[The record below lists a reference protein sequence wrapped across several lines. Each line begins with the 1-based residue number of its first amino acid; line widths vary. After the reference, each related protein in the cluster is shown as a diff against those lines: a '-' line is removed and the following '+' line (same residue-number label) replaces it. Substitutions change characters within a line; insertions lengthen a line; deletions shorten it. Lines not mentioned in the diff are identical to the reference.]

1 MSRILLTVL
10 ATALLAAS
18 AAAQDVPAPVPS
30 STPEDVVKITTSLV
44 QFDVSVTDKD
54 GHPIKDLKPDEI
66 RVFENGKERK
76 VSGLSFVEGE
86 PPVSTEPAAASKNS
100 KDPAAARFPG
110 RQLAPN
116 EVRRTIAIV
125 IDDITLSF
133 QSVAY
138 TRDALRRFVD
148 QQMQP
153 GDLVA
158 IVRSSGGVSAL
169 QQFTSDKR
177 QLYAAIDR
185 ISWNA
190 AANGRIGAF
199 APITNSSITP
209 ETTQD
214 DSDDDSDER
223 SVDDAAKE
231 ANDLRENILVS
242 GSLGALN
249 YVIRGMEQLPG
260 RKSVMFVSEGFR
272 LLDISS
278 NGGATQGN
286 LIDSLRTIT
295 DAANRAAVVVYTL
308 DPRGLT
314 VPMLSAEDDVSGLT
328 SEQRTSALS
337 DRTATLSDTQDGLR
351 YLAEETGGFAFV
363 NNNNLSKGIRKILD
377 DQSYYLVAY
386 EPDDASFDPK
396 KLRFNTLEVKV
407 SRPGTNVRYRRGFL
421 GVSDRALDE
430 SPQAKGEARIR
441 DAFFSPFAVTDL
453 PFRFNSLFNYDHKS
467 GSYLRS
473 LVHMNIGDLDFKTL
487 PDGKR
492 QAVLDIFAY
501 AFGVNGAIDGRL
513 QKTYKLTVPP
523 EAYEKLRSTGFVY
536 DFVFPIAKPG
546 AYQLRVVVRDATTDK
561 VGSASQFVEIPN
573 PKKNRLMLS
582 GIVLN
587 SGATTTSTSAL
598 TATAMREFHRGA
610 SLDYGSVALNARA
623 DSLGKTNLTSR
634 LRIFR
639 DGKLIF
645 TGQPQSVAQGQQP
658 ADSVAFMGSINLGT
672 KLEAGD
678 YVMEV
683 AVTDTLAKGKYATA
697 LQYVEFRVV
706 E

>member
-1 MSRILLTVL
+1 MRKLMLSFFASAIFA
-10 ATALLAAS
+10 ATAVAQNTTSPAAK
-18 AAAQDVPAPVPS
+18 P
-30 STPEDVVKITTSLV
+30 TPDTDVVRITSTLV
-44 QFDVSVTDKD
+44 QLDVSVTDKE
-54 GHPIKDLKPDEI
+54 GRPIKDLRPEEI
-66 RVFENGKERK
+66 HLFENGKERK
-76 VSGLSFVEGE
+76 LSGVSFVPGA
-86 PPVSTEPAAASKNS
+86 PPADNNEMKKSAA
-100 KDPAAARFPG
+100 PVGPVLPG
-110 RQLAPN
+110 RQLAAN

-125 IDDITLSF
+125 VDDVTLSF
-133 QSVAY
+133 QSIDY
-138 TRDALRRFVD
+138 TREVLRRFVD
-148 QQMQP
+148 QQMRD

-158 IVRSSGGVSAL
+158 IIRSGAGVGAL

-185 ISWNA
+185 IRWNA
-190 AANGRIGAF
+190 VANGRISTFDSVEGQ
-199 APITNSSITP
+199 
-209 ETTQD
+209 QD
-214 DSDDDSDER
+214 DSNQIDVRAQQE
-223 SVDDAAKE
+223 DAFVA
-231 ANDLRENILVS
+231 

-249 YVIRGMEQLPG
+249 YVIRGMDKLPG
-260 RKSVMFVSEGFR
+260 RKSVLMISEGFR
-272 LLDISS
+272 LFDREP
-278 NGGATQGN
+278 GGQITQGN
-286 LIDSLRTIT
+286 VIDSVRAIT
-295 DAANRAAVVVYTL
+295 DAANRAAVVIYTL
-308 DPRGLT
+308 DPRGLV
-314 VPMLSAEDDVSGLT
+314 VPMVGVEENPEFWSLEDIDRKMSRQG
-328 SEQRTSALS
+328 QALI
-337 DRTATLSDTQDGLR
+337 DTQDGLS
-351 YLAEETGGFAFV
+351 YLSEETGGFTIK
-363 NNNNLSKGIRKILD
+363 NTNNLSKGIRKILD

-386 EPDDASFDPK
+386 EPEEGSFDPK
-396 KLRFNTLEVKV
+396 KLRFNKIEIKV
-407 SRPGTNVRYRRGFL
+407 DRPGTKVRYRSGFFNVGDNTL
-421 GVSDRALDE
+421 KAAKQPTPFQSIADALL
-430 SPQAKGEARIR
+430 
-441 DAFFSPFAVTDL
+441 SPFAQNDL
-453 PFRFNSLFNYDHKS
+453 PIRYNGLFNYDHKN
-467 GSYLRS
+467 GAYLRS

-492 QAVLDIFAY
+492 QASLDIFAY
-501 AFGVNGAIDGRL
+501 AFGVNGAIEGRL

-523 EAYEKLRSTGFVY
+523 EAFEKLRSTGFVY

-546 AYQLRVVVRDATTDK
+546 AYQLRVVVRDSAADK

-573 PKKNRLMLS
+573 LKKNRLTLS

-587 SGATTTSTSAL
+587 SGTPTTSSSAL
-598 TATAMREFHRGA
+598 TATALREFHRGA

-697 LQYVEFRVV
+697 VQYVEFRVV

>member
-1 MSRILLTVL
+1 MRKLMLSFFASAIFA
-10 ATALLAAS
+10 ATAVAQNTTSPAAK
-18 AAAQDVPAPVPS
+18 P
-30 STPEDVVKITTSLV
+30 TPDTDVVRITSTLV
-44 QFDVSVTDKD
+44 QLDVSVTDKE
-54 GHPIKDLKPDEI
+54 GRPIKDLRPEEI
-66 RVFENGKERK
+66 HLFENGKERK
-76 VSGLSFVEGE
+76 LSGVSFVPGA
-86 PPVSTEPAAASKNS
+86 PPADNNEMKKSAA
-100 KDPAAARFPG
+100 PVGPVLPG
-110 RQLAPN
+110 RQLAAN

-125 IDDITLSF
+125 VDDVTLSF
-133 QSVAY
+133 QSIDY
-138 TRDALRRFVD
+138 TREVLRRFVD
-148 QQMQP
+148 QQMRD

-158 IVRSSGGVSAL
+158 IIRSGAGVGAL

-185 ISWNA
+185 IRWNA
-190 AANGRIGAF
+190 VANGRISTFDSVEGQ
-199 APITNSSITP
+199 
-209 ETTQD
+209 QD
-214 DSDDDSDER
+214 DSNQIDVRAQQE
-223 SVDDAAKE
+223 DAFVA
-231 ANDLRENILVS
+231 

-249 YVIRGMEQLPG
+249 YVIRGMDKLPG
-260 RKSVMFVSEGFR
+260 RKSVLMISEGFR
-272 LLDISS
+272 LFDREP
-278 NGGATQGN
+278 GGQITQGN
-286 LIDSLRTIT
+286 VIDSVRAIT
-295 DAANRAAVVVYTL
+295 DAANRAAVVIYTL
-308 DPRGLT
+308 DPRGLV
-314 VPMLSAEDDVSGLT
+314 VPMIDVEGAHDTWSLEDIDRKMSRQG
-328 SEQRTSALS
+328 QALI
-337 DRTATLSDTQDGLR
+337 DTQDGLS
-351 YLAEETGGFAFV
+351 YLSEETGGFTIK
-363 NNNNLSKGIRKILD
+363 NTNNLSKGIRKILD

-386 EPDDASFDPK
+386 EPEEGSFDPK
-396 KLRFNTLEVKV
+396 KLRFNKIEIKV
-407 SRPGTNVRYRRGFL
+407 DRPGTKVRYRSGFFNVGDNTL
-421 GVSDRALDE
+421 KAAKQPTPFQSIADALL
-430 SPQAKGEARIR
+430 
-441 DAFFSPFAVTDL
+441 SPFAQNDL
-453 PFRFNSLFNYDHKS
+453 PIRYNGLFNYDHKN
-467 GSYLRS
+467 GAYLRS

-492 QAVLDIFAY
+492 QASLDIFAY
-501 AFGVNGAIDGRL
+501 AFGVNGAIEGRL

-523 EAYEKLRSTGFVY
+523 EAFEKLRSTGFVY

-546 AYQLRVVVRDATTDK
+546 AYQLRVVVRDSAADK

-573 PKKNRLMLS
+573 LKKNRLTLS

-587 SGATTTSTSAL
+587 SGTPTTSSSAL
-598 TATAMREFHRGA
+598 TATALREFHRGA

>member
-1 MSRILLTVL
+1 MRKLMLSFFASAIFA
-10 ATALLAAS
+10 ATAVAQNTTSPAAK
-18 AAAQDVPAPVPS
+18 P
-30 STPEDVVKITTSLV
+30 TPDTDVVRITSTLV
-44 QFDVSVTDKD
+44 QLDVSVTDKE
-54 GHPIKDLKPDEI
+54 GRPIKDLRPEEI
-66 RVFENGKERK
+66 HLFENGKERK
-76 VSGLSFVEGE
+76 LSGVSFVPGA
-86 PPVSTEPAAASKNS
+86 PPADNNEMKKSAA
-100 KDPAAARFPG
+100 PVGPVLPG
-110 RQLAPN
+110 RQLAAN

-125 IDDITLSF
+125 VDDVTLSF
-133 QSVAY
+133 QSIDY
-138 TRDALRRFVD
+138 TREVLRRFVD
-148 QQMQP
+148 QQMRD

-158 IVRSSGGVSAL
+158 IIRSGAGVGAL

-185 ISWNA
+185 IRWNA
-190 AANGRIGAF
+190 VANGRISTFDTVEGQ
-199 APITNSSITP
+199 
-209 ETTQD
+209 QD
-214 DSDDDSDER
+214 DSNQIDVRAQQE
-223 SVDDAAKE
+223 DAFVA
-231 ANDLRENILVS
+231 

-249 YVIRGMEQLPG
+249 YVIRGMDKLPG
-260 RKSVMFVSEGFR
+260 RKSVLMISEGFR
-272 LLDISS
+272 LFDREP
-278 NGGATQGN
+278 GGQITQGN
-286 LIDSLRTIT
+286 VIDSVRAIT
-295 DAANRAAVVVYTL
+295 DAANRAAVVIYTL
-308 DPRGLT
+308 DPRGLV
-314 VPMLSAEDDVSGLT
+314 VPMVGVEENPEFWSLEDIDRKMSRQG
-328 SEQRTSALS
+328 QALI
-337 DRTATLSDTQDGLR
+337 DTQDGLS
-351 YLAEETGGFAFV
+351 YLSEETGGFTIK
-363 NNNNLSKGIRKILD
+363 NTNNLSKGIRKILD

-386 EPDDASFDPK
+386 EPEEGSFDPK
-396 KLRFNTLEVKV
+396 KLRFNKIEIKV
-407 SRPGTNVRYRRGFL
+407 DRPGTKVRYRSGFFNVGDNTL
-421 GVSDRALDE
+421 KAAKQPTPFQSIADALL
-430 SPQAKGEARIR
+430 
-441 DAFFSPFAVTDL
+441 SPFAQNDL
-453 PFRFNSLFNYDHKS
+453 PIRYNGLFNYDHKN
-467 GSYLRS
+467 GAYLRS

-492 QAVLDIFAY
+492 QASLDIFAY
-501 AFGVNGAIDGRL
+501 AFGVNGAIEGRL

-523 EAYEKLRSTGFVY
+523 EAFEKLRSTGFVY
-536 DFVFPIAKPG
+536 DFVFAIAKPG
-546 AYQLRVVVRDATTDK
+546 AYQLRVVVRDSAADK

-573 PKKNRLMLS
+573 LKKNRLTLS

-587 SGATTTSTSAL
+587 SGTPTTSSSAL
-598 TATAMREFHRGA
+598 TATALREFHRGA

>member
-1 MSRILLTVL
+1 MRKLMLSFFASAIFA
-10 ATALLAAS
+10 ATAVAQNTTSPAAK
-18 AAAQDVPAPVPS
+18 P
-30 STPEDVVKITTSLV
+30 TPDTDVVRITSTLV
-44 QFDVSVTDKD
+44 QLDVSVTDKE
-54 GHPIKDLKPDEI
+54 GRPIKDLRPEEI
-66 RVFENGKERK
+66 HLFENGKERK
-76 VSGLSFVEGE
+76 LSGVSFVPGA
-86 PPVSTEPAAASKNS
+86 PPADNNEMKKSAA
-100 KDPAAARFPG
+100 PVGPVLPG
-110 RQLAPN
+110 RQLAAN

-125 IDDITLSF
+125 VDDVTLSF
-133 QSVAY
+133 QSIDY
-138 TRDALRRFVD
+138 TREVLRRFVD
-148 QQMQP
+148 QQMRD

-158 IVRSSGGVSAL
+158 IIRSGAGVGAL

-185 ISWNA
+185 IRWNA
-190 AANGRIGAF
+190 VANGRISTFDTVEGQ
-199 APITNSSITP
+199 
-209 ETTQD
+209 QD
-214 DSDDDSDER
+214 DSNQIDVRAQQE
-223 SVDDAAKE
+223 DAFVA
-231 ANDLRENILVS
+231 

-249 YVIRGMEQLPG
+249 YVIRGMDKLPG
-260 RKSVMFVSEGFR
+260 RKSVLMISEGFR
-272 LLDISS
+272 LFDREP
-278 NGGATQGN
+278 GGQITQGN
-286 LIDSLRTIT
+286 VIDSVRAIT
-295 DAANRAAVVVYTL
+295 DAANRAAVVIYTL
-308 DPRGLT
+308 DPRGLV
-314 VPMLSAEDDVSGLT
+314 VPMVGVEENPEFWSLEDIDRKMSRQG
-328 SEQRTSALS
+328 QALI
-337 DRTATLSDTQDGLR
+337 DTQDGLS
-351 YLAEETGGFAFV
+351 YLSEETGGFTIK
-363 NNNNLSKGIRKILD
+363 NTNNLSKGIRKILD

-386 EPDDASFDPK
+386 EPEEGSFDPK
-396 KLRFNTLEVKV
+396 KLRFNKIEIKV
-407 SRPGTNVRYRRGFL
+407 DRPGTKVRYRSGFFNIGDNTL
-421 GVSDRALDE
+421 KAAKQPTPFQSIADALL
-430 SPQAKGEARIR
+430 
-441 DAFFSPFAVTDL
+441 SPFAQNDL
-453 PFRFNSLFNYDHKS
+453 PIRYNGLFNYDHKN
-467 GSYLRS
+467 GAYLRS

-492 QAVLDIFAY
+492 QASLDIFAY
-501 AFGVNGAIDGRL
+501 AFGVNGAIEGRL

-523 EAYEKLRSTGFVY
+523 EAFEKLRSTGFVY

-546 AYQLRVVVRDATTDK
+546 AYQLRVVVRDSAADK

-573 PKKNRLMLS
+573 LKKNRLTLS

-587 SGATTTSTSAL
+587 SGTPTTSSSAL
-598 TATAMREFHRGA
+598 TATALREFHRGA

>member
-1 MSRILLTVL
+1 MRKLMLSFFASAIFA
-10 ATALLAAS
+10 ATAVAQNTTSPAAK
-18 AAAQDVPAPVPS
+18 P
-30 STPEDVVKITTSLV
+30 TPDTDVVRITSTLV
-44 QFDVSVTDKD
+44 QLDVSVTDKE
-54 GHPIKDLKPDEI
+54 GRPIKDLRPEEI
-66 RVFENGKERK
+66 HLFENGKERK
-76 VSGLSFVEGE
+76 LSGVSFVPGA
-86 PPVSTEPAAASKNS
+86 PPADNNEMKKSAA
-100 KDPAAARFPG
+100 PVGPVLPG
-110 RQLAPN
+110 RQLAAN

-125 IDDITLSF
+125 VDDVTLSF
-133 QSVAY
+133 QSIDY
-138 TRDALRRFVD
+138 TREVLRRFVD
-148 QQMQP
+148 QQMRD

-158 IVRSSGGVSAL
+158 IIRSGAGVGAL

-185 ISWNA
+185 IRWNA
-190 AANGRIGAF
+190 VANGRISTFDTVEGQ
-199 APITNSSITP
+199 
-209 ETTQD
+209 QD
-214 DSDDDSDER
+214 DSNQIDVRAQQE
-223 SVDDAAKE
+223 DAFVA
-231 ANDLRENILVS
+231 

-249 YVIRGMEQLPG
+249 YVIRGMDKLPG
-260 RKSVMFVSEGFR
+260 RKSVLMISEGFR
-272 LLDISS
+272 LFDREP
-278 NGGATQGN
+278 GGQITQGN
-286 LIDSLRTIT
+286 VIDSVRAIT
-295 DAANRAAVVVYTL
+295 DAANRAAVVIYTL
-308 DPRGLT
+308 DPRGLV
-314 VPMLSAEDDVSGLT
+314 VPMVGVEENPEFWSLEDIDRKMSRQG
-328 SEQRTSALS
+328 QALI
-337 DRTATLSDTQDGLR
+337 DTQDGLS
-351 YLAEETGGFAFV
+351 YLSEETGGFTIK
-363 NNNNLSKGIRKILD
+363 NTNNLSKGIRKILD

-386 EPDDASFDPK
+386 EPEEGSFDPK
-396 KLRFNTLEVKV
+396 KLRFNKIEIKV
-407 SRPGTNVRYRRGFL
+407 DRPGTKVRYRSGFFNVGDNTL
-421 GVSDRALDE
+421 KAAKQPTPFQSIADALL
-430 SPQAKGEARIR
+430 
-441 DAFFSPFAVTDL
+441 SPFAQNDL
-453 PFRFNSLFNYDHKS
+453 PIRYNGLFNYDHKN
-467 GSYLRS
+467 GAYLRS

-492 QAVLDIFAY
+492 QASLDIFAY
-501 AFGVNGAIDGRL
+501 AFGVNGAIEGRL

-523 EAYEKLRSTGFVY
+523 EAFEKLRSTGFVY

-546 AYQLRVVVRDATTDK
+546 AYQLRVVVRDSAADK

-573 PKKNRLMLS
+573 LKKNRLTLS

-587 SGATTTSTSAL
+587 SGTPTTSSSAL
-598 TATAMREFHRGA
+598 TATALREFHRGA
-610 SLDYGSVALNARA
+610 SLDYGTVALNARA

>member
-1 MSRILLTVL
+1 MRKLMLSFFASAIFA
-10 ATALLAAS
+10 ATAVAQNTTSPAAK
-18 AAAQDVPAPVPS
+18 P
-30 STPEDVVKITTSLV
+30 TPDTDVVRITSTLV
-44 QFDVSVTDKD
+44 QLDVSVTDKE
-54 GHPIKDLKPDEI
+54 GRPIKDLRPEEI
-66 RVFENGKERK
+66 HLFENGKERK
-76 VSGLSFVEGE
+76 LSGVSFVPGA
-86 PPVSTEPAAASKNS
+86 PPADNNEMKKSAA
-100 KDPAAARFPG
+100 PVGPVLPG
-110 RQLAPN
+110 RQLAAN

-125 IDDITLSF
+125 VDDVTLSF
-133 QSVAY
+133 QSIDY
-138 TRDALRRFVD
+138 TREVLRRFVD
-148 QQMQP
+148 QQMRD

-158 IVRSSGGVSAL
+158 IIRSGAGVGAL

-185 ISWNA
+185 IRWNA
-190 AANGRIGAF
+190 VANGRISTFDTVEGQ
-199 APITNSSITP
+199 
-209 ETTQD
+209 QD
-214 DSDDDSDER
+214 DSNQIDVRAQQE
-223 SVDDAAKE
+223 DAFVA
-231 ANDLRENILVS
+231 

-249 YVIRGMEQLPG
+249 YVIRGMDKLPG
-260 RKSVMFVSEGFR
+260 RKSVLMISEGFR
-272 LLDISS
+272 LFDREP
-278 NGGATQGN
+278 GGQITQGN
-286 LIDSLRTIT
+286 VIDSVRAIT
-295 DAANRAAVVVYTL
+295 DAANRAAVVIYTL
-308 DPRGLT
+308 DPRGLV
-314 VPMLSAEDDVSGLT
+314 VPMVGVEENPEFWSLEDIDRKMSRQG
-328 SEQRTSALS
+328 QALI
-337 DRTATLSDTQDGLR
+337 DTQDGLS
-351 YLAEETGGFAFV
+351 YLSEETGGFTIK
-363 NNNNLSKGIRKILD
+363 NTNNLSKGIRKILD

-386 EPDDASFDPK
+386 EPEEGSFDPK
-396 KLRFNTLEVKV
+396 KLRFNKIEIKV
-407 SRPGTNVRYRRGFL
+407 DRPGTKVRYRSGFFNVGDNTL
-421 GVSDRALDE
+421 KAAKQPTPFQSIADALL
-430 SPQAKGEARIR
+430 
-441 DAFFSPFAVTDL
+441 SPFAQNDL
-453 PFRFNSLFNYDHKS
+453 PIRYNGLFNYDHKN
-467 GSYLRS
+467 GAYLRS

-492 QAVLDIFAY
+492 QASLDIFAY
-501 AFGVNGAIDGRL
+501 AFGVNGAIEGRL

-523 EAYEKLRSTGFVY
+523 EAFEKLRSTGFVY

-546 AYQLRVVVRDATTDK
+546 AYQLRVVVRDSAADK

-573 PKKNRLMLS
+573 LKKNRLTLS

-587 SGATTTSTSAL
+587 SGTPTTSSSAL
-598 TATAMREFHRGA
+598 TATALREFHRGA

>member
-1 MSRILLTVL
+1 MRKLMLSFFASAIFA
-10 ATALLAAS
+10 ATAVAQNTTSPAAK
-18 AAAQDVPAPVPS
+18 P
-30 STPEDVVKITTSLV
+30 TPDTDVVRITSTLV
-44 QFDVSVTDKD
+44 QLDVSVTDKE
-54 GHPIKDLKPDEI
+54 GRPIKDLRPEEI
-66 RVFENGKERK
+66 HLFENGKERK
-76 VSGLSFVEGE
+76 LSGVSFVPGA
-86 PPVSTEPAAASKNS
+86 PPADNNEMKKSAA
-100 KDPAAARFPG
+100 PVGPVLPG
-110 RQLAPN
+110 RQLAAN

-125 IDDITLSF
+125 VDDVTLSF
-133 QSVAY
+133 QSIDY
-138 TRDALRRFVD
+138 TREVLRRFVD
-148 QQMQP
+148 QQMRD

-158 IVRSSGGVSAL
+158 IIRSGAGVGAL

-185 ISWNA
+185 IRWNA
-190 AANGRIGAF
+190 VANGRISTFDSVEGQ
-199 APITNSSITP
+199 
-209 ETTQD
+209 QD
-214 DSDDDSDER
+214 DSNQIDVRAQQE
-223 SVDDAAKE
+223 DAFVA
-231 ANDLRENILVS
+231 

-249 YVIRGMEQLPG
+249 YVIRGMDKLPG
-260 RKSVMFVSEGFR
+260 RKSVLMISEGFR
-272 LLDISS
+272 LFDREP
-278 NGGATQGN
+278 GGQITQGN
-286 LIDSLRTIT
+286 VIDSVRAIT
-295 DAANRAAVVVYTL
+295 DAANRAAVVIYTL
-308 DPRGLT
+308 DPRGLV
-314 VPMLSAEDDVSGLT
+314 VPMVGVEENPEFWSLEDIDRKMSRQG
-328 SEQRTSALS
+328 QALI
-337 DRTATLSDTQDGLR
+337 DTQDGLS
-351 YLAEETGGFAFV
+351 YLSEETGGFTIK
-363 NNNNLSKGIRKILD
+363 NTNNLSKGIRKILD

-386 EPDDASFDPK
+386 EPEEGSFDPK
-396 KLRFNTLEVKV
+396 KLRFNKIEIKV
-407 SRPGTNVRYRRGFL
+407 DRPGTKVRYRSGFFNVGDNTL
-421 GVSDRALDE
+421 KAAKQPTPFQSIADALL
-430 SPQAKGEARIR
+430 
-441 DAFFSPFAVTDL
+441 SPFAQNDL
-453 PFRFNSLFNYDHKS
+453 PIRYNGLFNYDHKN
-467 GSYLRS
+467 GAYLRS

-492 QAVLDIFAY
+492 QASLDIFAY
-501 AFGVNGAIDGRL
+501 AFGVNGAIEGRL

-523 EAYEKLRSTGFVY
+523 EAFEKLRSTGFVY

-546 AYQLRVVVRDATTDK
+546 AYQLRVVVRDSAADK

-573 PKKNRLMLS
+573 LKKNRLTLS

-587 SGATTTSTSAL
+587 SGTPTTSSSAL
-598 TATAMREFHRGA
+598 TATALREFHRGA

>member
-1 MSRILLTVL
+1 MRKLMLSFFASAIFA
-10 ATALLAAS
+10 ATAVAQNTTSPAAK
-18 AAAQDVPAPVPS
+18 P
-30 STPEDVVKITTSLV
+30 TPDTDVVRITSTLV
-44 QFDVSVTDKD
+44 QLDVSVTDKE
-54 GHPIKDLKPDEI
+54 GRPIKDLRPEEI
-66 RVFENGKERK
+66 HLFENGKERK
-76 VSGLSFVEGE
+76 LSGVSFVPGA
-86 PPVSTEPAAASKNS
+86 PPADNNEMKKSAA
-100 KDPAAARFPG
+100 PVGPVLPG
-110 RQLAPN
+110 RQLAAN

-125 IDDITLSF
+125 VDDVTLSF
-133 QSVAY
+133 QSIDY
-138 TRDALRRFVD
+138 TREVLRRFVD
-148 QQMQP
+148 QQMRD

-158 IVRSSGGVSAL
+158 IIRSGAGVGAL

-185 ISWNA
+185 IRWNA
-190 AANGRIGAF
+190 VANGRISTFDSVEGQ
-199 APITNSSITP
+199 
-209 ETTQD
+209 QD
-214 DSDDDSDER
+214 DSNQIDVRAQQE
-223 SVDDAAKE
+223 DAFVA
-231 ANDLRENILVS
+231 

-249 YVIRGMEQLPG
+249 YVIRGMDKLPG
-260 RKSVMFVSEGFR
+260 RKSVLMISEGFR
-272 LLDISS
+272 LFDREP
-278 NGGATQGN
+278 GGQITQGN
-286 LIDSLRTIT
+286 VIDSVRAIT
-295 DAANRAAVVVYTL
+295 DAANRAAVVIYTL
-308 DPRGLT
+308 DPRGLV
-314 VPMLSAEDDVSGLT
+314 VPMVGVEENPEFWSLEDIDRKMSRQG
-328 SEQRTSALS
+328 QALI
-337 DRTATLSDTQDGLR
+337 DTQDGLS
-351 YLAEETGGFAFV
+351 YLSEETGGFTIK
-363 NNNNLSKGIRKILD
+363 NTNNLSKGIRKILD

-386 EPDDASFDPK
+386 EPEEGSFDPK
-396 KLRFNTLEVKV
+396 KLRFNKIEIKV
-407 SRPGTNVRYRRGFL
+407 DRPGTKVRYRSGFFNIGDNTL
-421 GVSDRALDE
+421 KAAKQPTPFQSIADALL
-430 SPQAKGEARIR
+430 
-441 DAFFSPFAVTDL
+441 SPFAQNDL
-453 PFRFNSLFNYDHKS
+453 PIRYNGLFNYDHKN
-467 GSYLRS
+467 GAYLRS

-492 QAVLDIFAY
+492 QASLDIFAY
-501 AFGVNGAIDGRL
+501 AFGVNGAIEGRL

-523 EAYEKLRSTGFVY
+523 EAFEKLRSTGFVY

-546 AYQLRVVVRDATTDK
+546 AYQLRVVVRDSAADK

-573 PKKNRLMLS
+573 LKKNRLTLS

-587 SGATTTSTSAL
+587 SGTPTTSSSAL
-598 TATAMREFHRGA
+598 TATALREFHRGA
-610 SLDYGSVALNARA
+610 SLDYGTVALNARA

>member
-1 MSRILLTVL
+1 MRKLMLSFFASAIFA
-10 ATALLAAS
+10 ATAVAQNTTSPAAK
-18 AAAQDVPAPVPS
+18 P
-30 STPEDVVKITTSLV
+30 TPDTDVVRITSTLV
-44 QFDVSVTDKD
+44 QLDVSVTDKE
-54 GHPIKDLKPDEI
+54 GRPIKDLRPEEI
-66 RVFENGKERK
+66 HLFENGKERK
-76 VSGLSFVEGE
+76 LSGVSFVPGA
-86 PPVSTEPAAASKNS
+86 PPADNNEMKKSAA
-100 KDPAAARFPG
+100 PVGPVLPG
-110 RQLAPN
+110 RQLAAN

-125 IDDITLSF
+125 VDDVTLSF
-133 QSVAY
+133 QSIDY
-138 TRDALRRFVD
+138 TREVLRRFVD
-148 QQMQP
+148 QQMRD

-158 IVRSSGGVSAL
+158 IIRSGAGVGAL

-185 ISWNA
+185 IRWNA
-190 AANGRIGAF
+190 VANGRISTFDTVEGQ
-199 APITNSSITP
+199 
-209 ETTQD
+209 QD
-214 DSDDDSDER
+214 DSNQIDVRAQQE
-223 SVDDAAKE
+223 DAFVA
-231 ANDLRENILVS
+231 

-249 YVIRGMEQLPG
+249 YVIRGMDKLPG
-260 RKSVMFVSEGFR
+260 RKSVLMISEGFR
-272 LLDISS
+272 LFDREP
-278 NGGATQGN
+278 GGQITQGN
-286 LIDSLRTIT
+286 VIDSVRAIT
-295 DAANRAAVVVYTL
+295 DAANRAAVVIYTL
-308 DPRGLT
+308 DPRGLV
-314 VPMLSAEDDVSGLT
+314 VPMVGVEENPEFWSLEDIDRKMSRQG
-328 SEQRTSALS
+328 QALI
-337 DRTATLSDTQDGLR
+337 DTQDGLS
-351 YLAEETGGFAFV
+351 YLSEETGGFTIK
-363 NNNNLSKGIRKILD
+363 NTNNLSKGIRKILD

-386 EPDDASFDPK
+386 EPEEGSFDPK
-396 KLRFNTLEVKV
+396 KLRFNKIEIKV
-407 SRPGTNVRYRRGFL
+407 DRPGTKVRYRSGFFNIGDNTL
-421 GVSDRALDE
+421 KAAKQPTPFQSIADALL
-430 SPQAKGEARIR
+430 
-441 DAFFSPFAVTDL
+441 SPFAQNDL
-453 PFRFNSLFNYDHKS
+453 PIRYNGLFNYDHKN
-467 GSYLRS
+467 GAYLRS

-492 QAVLDIFAY
+492 QASLDIFAY
-501 AFGVNGAIDGRL
+501 AFGVNGAIEGRL

-523 EAYEKLRSTGFVY
+523 EAFEKLRSTGFVY

-546 AYQLRVVVRDATTDK
+546 AYQLRVVVRDSAADK

-573 PKKNRLMLS
+573 LKKNRLTLS

-587 SGATTTSTSAL
+587 SGTPTTSSSAL
-598 TATAMREFHRGA
+598 TATALREFHRGA
-610 SLDYGSVALNARA
+610 SLDYGTVALNARA

>member
-1 MSRILLTVL
+1 MRKLMLSFFASAIFA
-10 ATALLAAS
+10 ATAVAQNTTSPAAK
-18 AAAQDVPAPVPS
+18 P
-30 STPEDVVKITTSLV
+30 TPDTDVVRITSTLV
-44 QFDVSVTDKD
+44 QLDVSVTDKE
-54 GHPIKDLKPDEI
+54 GRPIKDLRPEEI
-66 RVFENGKERK
+66 HLFENGKERK
-76 VSGLSFVEGE
+76 LSGVSFVPGA
-86 PPVSTEPAAASKNS
+86 PPADNNEMKKSAA
-100 KDPAAARFPG
+100 PVGPVLPG
-110 RQLAPN
+110 RQLAAN

-125 IDDITLSF
+125 VDDVTLSF
-133 QSVAY
+133 QSIDY
-138 TRDALRRFVD
+138 TREVLRRFVD
-148 QQMQP
+148 QQMRD

-158 IVRSSGGVSAL
+158 IIRSGAGVGAL

-185 ISWNA
+185 IRWNA
-190 AANGRIGAF
+190 VANGRISTFDSVEGQ
-199 APITNSSITP
+199 
-209 ETTQD
+209 QD
-214 DSDDDSDER
+214 DSNQIDVRAQQE
-223 SVDDAAKE
+223 DAFVA
-231 ANDLRENILVS
+231 

-249 YVIRGMEQLPG
+249 YVIRGMDKLPG
-260 RKSVMFVSEGFR
+260 RKSVLMISEGFR
-272 LLDISS
+272 LFDREP
-278 NGGATQGN
+278 GGQITQGN
-286 LIDSLRTIT
+286 VIDSVRAIT
-295 DAANRAAVVVYTL
+295 DAANRAAVVIYTL
-308 DPRGLT
+308 DPRGLV
-314 VPMLSAEDDVSGLT
+314 VPMVGVEENPEFWSLEDIDRKMSRQG
-328 SEQRTSALS
+328 QALI
-337 DRTATLSDTQDGLR
+337 DTQDGLS
-351 YLAEETGGFAFV
+351 YLSEETGGFTIK
-363 NNNNLSKGIRKILD
+363 NTNNLSKGIRKILD

-386 EPDDASFDPK
+386 EPEEGSFDPK
-396 KLRFNTLEVKV
+396 KLRFNKIEIKV
-407 SRPGTNVRYRRGFL
+407 DRPGTKVRYRSGFFNIGDNTL
-421 GVSDRALDE
+421 KAAKQPTPFQSIADALL
-430 SPQAKGEARIR
+430 
-441 DAFFSPFAVTDL
+441 SPFAQNDL
-453 PFRFNSLFNYDHKS
+453 PIRYNGLFNYDHKN
-467 GSYLRS
+467 GAYLRS

-492 QAVLDIFAY
+492 QASLDIFAY
-501 AFGVNGAIDGRL
+501 AFGVNGAIEGRL

-523 EAYEKLRSTGFVY
+523 EAFEKLRSTGFVY

-546 AYQLRVVVRDATTDK
+546 AYQLRVVVRDSAADK

-573 PKKNRLMLS
+573 LKKNRLTLS

-587 SGATTTSTSAL
+587 SGTPTTSSSAL
-598 TATAMREFHRGA
+598 TATALREFHRGA

>member
-1 MSRILLTVL
+1 MRKLMLSFFASAIFA
-10 ATALLAAS
+10 ATAVAQNTTSPAAK
-18 AAAQDVPAPVPS
+18 P
-30 STPEDVVKITTSLV
+30 TPDTDVVRITSTLV
-44 QFDVSVTDKD
+44 QLDVSVTDKE
-54 GHPIKDLKPDEI
+54 GRPIKDLRPEEI
-66 RVFENGKERK
+66 HLFENGKERK
-76 VSGLSFVEGE
+76 LSGVSFVPGA
-86 PPVSTEPAAASKNS
+86 PPADNNEMKKSAA
-100 KDPAAARFPG
+100 PVGPVLPG
-110 RQLAPN
+110 RQLAAN

-125 IDDITLSF
+125 VDDVTLSF
-133 QSVAY
+133 QSIDY
-138 TRDALRRFVD
+138 TREVLRRFVD
-148 QQMQP
+148 QQMRD

-158 IVRSSGGVSAL
+158 IIRSGAGVGAL

-185 ISWNA
+185 IRWNA
-190 AANGRIGAF
+190 VANGRISTFDTVEGQ
-199 APITNSSITP
+199 
-209 ETTQD
+209 QD
-214 DSDDDSDER
+214 DSNQIDVRAQQE
-223 SVDDAAKE
+223 DAFVA
-231 ANDLRENILVS
+231 

-249 YVIRGMEQLPG
+249 YVIRGMDKLPG
-260 RKSVMFVSEGFR
+260 RKSVLMISEGFR
-272 LLDISS
+272 LFDREP
-278 NGGATQGN
+278 GGQITQGN
-286 LIDSLRTIT
+286 VIDSVRAIT
-295 DAANRAAVVVYTL
+295 DAANRAAVVIYTL
-308 DPRGLT
+308 DPRGLV
-314 VPMLSAEDDVSGLT
+314 VPMVGVEENPEFWSLEDIDRKMSRQG
-328 SEQRTSALS
+328 QALI
-337 DRTATLSDTQDGLR
+337 DTQDGLS
-351 YLAEETGGFAFV
+351 YLSEETGGFTIK
-363 NNNNLSKGIRKILD
+363 NTNNLSKGIRKILD

-386 EPDDASFDPK
+386 EPEEGSFDPK
-396 KLRFNTLEVKV
+396 KLRFNKIEIKV
-407 SRPGTNVRYRRGFL
+407 DRPGTKVRYRSGFFNVGDNTL
-421 GVSDRALDE
+421 KAAKQPTPFQSIADALL
-430 SPQAKGEARIR
+430 
-441 DAFFSPFAVTDL
+441 SPFAQNDL
-453 PFRFNSLFNYDHKS
+453 PIRYNGLFNYDHKN
-467 GSYLRS
+467 GAYLRS

-492 QAVLDIFAY
+492 QASLDIFAY
-501 AFGVNGAIDGRL
+501 AFGVNGAIEGRL

-523 EAYEKLRSTGFVY
+523 EAFEKLRSTGFVY

-546 AYQLRVVVRDATTDK
+546 AYQLRVVVRDSAADK

-573 PKKNRLMLS
+573 LKKNRLTLS

-587 SGATTTSTSAL
+587 SGTPTTSSSAL
-598 TATAMREFHRGA
+598 TATALREFHRGA

-697 LQYVEFRVV
+697 VQYVEFRVV